1 MPTSEH
7 AGYVRGEDNLRA
19 LDFVDAGLVR
29 DCLINNVNHL
39 FDQAHPCIV
48 SMCTQAGSTDYLRP
62 TTPVVDEFVLVAR
75 WGFRVIAGP
84 RTRAVYRIRVLRSG
98 GSGAVGWL
106 FNVRPVNRDVR
117 TPVDPAASAATHY
130 HSTSATTPTALT
142 KSTGIDVSSDVLASW
157 TPVIAPDGARYYE
170 AYFEA
175 WARIAAVGAVPCIVS
190 ANVRLFQEP
199 V

>member
-7 AGYVRGEDNLRA
+7 SGYVRGEDNLRA
-19 LDFVDAGLVR
+19 KDFVDAGLTR

-48 SMCTQAGSTDYLRP
+48 SMCTQAGSTDYLKP
-62 TTPVVDEFVLVAR
+62 PTPVVDEFVLVGH
-75 WGFRVIAGP
+75 WVFRVIAGP

-98 GSGAVGWL
+98 GSGSIGWL
-106 FNVRPVNRDVR
+106 FTVSPTNASAR
-117 TPVDPAASAATHY
+117 TPADPAASAATHY
-130 HSTSATTPTALT
+130 HSTSATTATTLT
-142 KSTGIDVSSDVLASW
+142 KSAGIDISSDRFAGA
-157 TPVIAPDGARYYE
+157 TPLIAPDGARYYE
-170 AYFEA
+170 AAFQA
-175 WARIAAVGAVPCIVS
+175 WARITAASSIPCVVS

>member
-19 LDFVDAGLVR
+19 LDFVDTGLVR
-29 DCLINNVNHL
+29 DCLVNNVNHL
-39 FDQAHPCIV
+39 FDESHPCIV
-48 SMCTQAGSTDYLRP
+48 SMCTQAGSTDYLKP
-62 TTPVVDEFVLVAR
+62 SAPIVDEFVLVAR
-75 WGFRVIAGP
+75 WGFRAIAGP

-98 GSGAVGWL
+98 GSGSIGWL
-106 FNVRPVNRDVR
+106 FQVRPTTRAEGA
-117 TPVDPAASAATHY
+117 PFDPAASAATHY

-142 KSTGIDVSSDVLASW
+142 KGAGIDISNDVLSGWSAV
-157 TPVIAPDGARYYE
+157 TAPDGARYYE
-170 AYFEA
+170 ATFEA
-175 WARIAAVGAVPCIVS
+175 WARITVAGAVPCIVS